1 MTPQRLDKIAEWAII
16 VWMLAFVAYFA
27 WELSR

>member
-1 MTPQRLDKIAEWAII
+1 MTPERLDRIAQWAIV
-16 VWMLAFVAYFA
+16 VWMVAFVAYFA